1 YSSIAGLIGNAGQA
15 NYAAG
20 NTYLDALAQYRSAL
34 GLPAVSLAWGLWD
47 RTSTISGELNDRDLR
62 RLARIGLTPLVADDA
77 MELFDAA
84 TAAGESVLAVSRLD
98 LGALREGGDAL
109 PPPLRGLA
117 PAVRRRTAAA
127 AGAAGGQDT
136 GPSLGQRLGTLSE
149 EERAQAL
156 IDLVRA
162 RVAAVLGHADADA
175 IEADRAFQEL
185 GFDSL
190 TAVELRNQLNT
201 ATGLRL
207 PSTLVFDHPSPAT
220 LAAYLG
226 RQITV
231 EKASPA
237 DTVVDE
243 LSRLKSAIRAASAH
257 RVAYESVAGQL
268 RELLGIADE
277 AVGRTALDE
286 APADGDL
293 DSASDEELFALLD
306 DLD

>member
-1 YSSIAGLIGNAGQA
+1 
-15 NYAAG
+15 
-20 NTYLDALAQYRSAL
+20 
-34 GLPAVSLAWGLWD
+34 LPAVSLAWGLWD
-47 RTSTISGELNDRDLR
+47 QTSTISGELNARDLR

-77 MELFDAA
+77 MELFDTA

-98 LGALREGGDAL
+98 LGALREAGDAL

-127 AGAAGGQDT
+127 AGAAGGQDA

-207 PSTLVFDHPSPAT
+207 PSTLVFDYPSPAT